1 VPDHTDEIRARAFWS
16 GTITFGLVSIPVAL
30 FPGVRSQRAALRM
43 ITEDGTPL
51 QRRFF
56 CEKQDREVSRDE
68 IVRGFETAKGKYVV
82 VTDDELEALEPK
94 KSRDIDLRR
103 FVPADDIDP
112 LFFERSYYLAPAGE
126 TTKAYRLLAETME
139 KTRRAG
145 IATFVMRG
153 KEYLVAI
160 VAEDGLLRADTLR
173 FADELRK
180 PEDVGLDEPAKVKA
194 ADVTKMRKM
203 IKSHSSAK
211 LAITEM
217 EDEYSERLRKLVAKK
232 ERKKEDVFELPE
244 DAADEDEDGDTQ
256 VIDLV
261 EVLKRSLK
269 GGEGSGA
276 RKTVK
281 KAARKSPKKAARH
294 RKAS

>member
-1 VPDHTDEIRARAFWS
+1 MPDEQTEVRARAFWS
-16 GTITFGLVSIPVAL
+16 GTITFGLVSIPVNL

-43 ITEDGTPL
+43 LAEDGTPL

-56 CEKQDREVSRDE
+56 CEKQKREVEGDE
-68 IVRGFETAKGKYVV
+68 IVRGFEISKGKFVI

-103 FVPADDIDP
+103 FVPAEEIDP

-126 TTKAYRLLAETME
+126 STKAYRLLAETME
-139 KTRRAG
+139 QTGRAG

-160 VAEDGLLRADTLR
+160 LAEDGLLRADTLR

-180 PEDVGLDEPAKVKA
+180 PEAVGLPAVPKLKSA
-194 ADVTKMRKM
+194 EVTRMRKL
-203 IKSHSSAK
+203 IKTHSTAK
-211 LAITEM
+211 LAVSEL
-217 EDEYSERLRKLVAKK
+217 EDEYSERIRKLAARK
-232 ERKKEDVFELPE
+232 ERKHEDVYELPE
-244 DAADEDEDGDTQ
+244 EAAEEEAGEVQ

-269 GGEGSGA
+269 TGEGSP
-276 RKTVK
+276 RKTTRK
-281 KAARKSPKKAARH
+281 RAR

>member
-1 VPDHTDEIRARAFWS
+1 MPEEQQEIRARAFWS
-16 GTITFGLVSIPVAL
+16 GTITFGLVSIPVNL

-43 ITEDGTPL
+43 LADDGTPL

-56 CEKQDREVSRDE
+56 CEKQKREVDGDE
-68 IVRGFETAKGKYVV
+68 IVRGYEMSKGKFVV
-82 VTDDELEALEPK
+82 VTDDELDALEPK

-103 FVPADDIDP
+103 FVPAGEIDP

-139 KTRRAG
+139 KTGRAG

-173 FADELRK
+173 FADELRQPK
-180 PEDVGLDEPAKVKA
+180 DVGLPAVPKVKA
-194 ADVTKMRKM
+194 AEVTKLRKL

-211 LAITEM
+211 LAESEL
-217 EDEYSERLRKLVAKK
+217 EDQYSERIRKLAAKK
-232 ERKKEDVFELPE
+232 ERRHEDVYELPE
-244 DAADEDEDGDTQ
+244 DVAEEEAGDVQ

-269 GGEGSGA
+269 TGGSSRSA
-276 RKTVK
+276 RKTTR
-281 KAARKSPKKAARH
+281 KAARR

>member
-1 VPDHTDEIRARAFWS
+1 MPEEQQEIRARAFWS
-16 GTITFGLVSIPVAL
+16 GTITFGLVSIPVNL
-30 FPGVRSQRAALRM
+30 FPGVRSQRAVLRM
-43 ITEDGTPL
+43 LADDGTPL

-56 CEKQDREVSRDE
+56 CEKQKREVDGDE
-68 IVRGFETAKGKYVV
+68 IVRGYEMSKGKFVV
-82 VTDDELEALEPK
+82 VTDDELDALEPK

-103 FVPADDIDP
+103 FVPAGEIDP

-139 KTRRAG
+139 KTGRAG

-173 FADELRK
+173 FADELRQPK
-180 PEDVGLDEPAKVKA
+180 DVGLPAVPKVKA
-194 ADVTKMRKM
+194 AEVTKLRKL

-211 LAITEM
+211 LAESEL
-217 EDEYSERLRKLVAKK
+217 EDQYSERIRKLAAKK
-232 ERKKEDVFELPE
+232 ERRHEDVYELPE
-244 DAADEDEDGDTQ
+244 DVAEEEAGDVQ

-269 GGEGSGA
+269 TGGSSRSA
-276 RKTVK
+276 RKTTR
-281 KAARKSPKKAARH
+281 KAARR

>member
-1 VPDHTDEIRARAFWS
+1 MPDHKDDIRTRSFWS

-43 ITEDGTPL
+43 IAEDGTPL

-68 IVRGFETAKGKYVV
+68 IVRGFETTKGKYVV
-82 VTDDELEALEPK
+82 VTDDELDALEPK

-112 LFFERSYYLAPAGE
+112 LYFERSYYLAPAGE

-139 KTRRAG
+139 KTKRAG

-180 PEDVGLDEPAKVKA
+180 PEDVGLEEPAKVKA
-194 ADVTKMRKM
+194 ADVAKMRKM

-211 LAITEM
+211 LAVAEM

-232 ERKKEDVFELPE
+232 ERKKEDVYELPE
-244 DAADEDEDGDTQ
+244 DAVDEDEDGDAQ

-269 GGEGSGA
+269 GGEGGGA
-276 RKTVK
+276 RRGAK
-281 KAARKSPKKAARH
+281 KAARKTTKKAAAR

>member
-1 VPDHTDEIRARAFWS
+1 MPDEKQEIRARAFWS
-16 GTITFGLVSIPVAL
+16 GTITFGLVSIPVNV

-43 ITEDGTPL
+43 LADDGTPL

-56 CEKQDREVSRDE
+56 CEKQKREVDGDE
-68 IVRGFETAKGKYVV
+68 IVRGYEISKGKFVI

-112 LFFERSYYLAPAGE
+112 LFFERSYYLAPAGD

-139 KTRRAG
+139 KAGRAG

-173 FADELRK
+173 FADELRTPK
-180 PEDVGLDEPAKVKA
+180 AVGLPAVPKVTP
-194 ADVTKMRKM
+194 ADIMKMRKL

-211 LAITEM
+211 LAESEL
-217 EDEYSERLRKLVAKK
+217 EDGYSERIRKLAAKK
-232 ERKKEDVFELPE
+232 ERRHEDVYKLPE
-244 DAADEDEDGDTQ
+244 EVAEEAAGDAQ

-269 GGEGSGA
+269 SGEGSGRKTA
-276 RKTVK
+276 RKTTS
-281 KAARKSPKKAARH
+281 KAARR

>member
-1 VPDHTDEIRARAFWS
+1 MPEEQQELRARAFWS
-16 GTITFGLVSIPVAL
+16 GTITFGLVSIPVNL

-43 ITEDGTPL
+43 LADDGTPL

-68 IVRGFETAKGKYVV
+68 IVKGYENTKGKYVV
-82 VTDDELEALEPK
+82 ITDDELDALEPK

-103 FVPADDIDP
+103 FVPAEDIDP
-112 LFFERSYYLAPAGE
+112 LYFEHSYYLTPAGD
-126 TTKAYRLLAETME
+126 TNKAYRLLAATME
-139 KTRRAG
+139 QTRRAG

-173 FADELRK
+173 FADEIRSPK
-180 PEDVGLDEPAKVKA
+180 DVGLPAVPKVKS
-194 ADVTKMRKM
+194 ADVTRMRKT
-203 IKSHSSAK
+203 IKTHSSAK
-211 LAITEM
+211 LAEKEL
-217 EDEYSERLRKLVAKK
+217 EDEYSERIRKLAAKK
-232 ERKKEDVFELPE
+232 EKKDEDVYELPE
-244 DAADEDEDGDTQ
+244 DLQDQDDDDDVQ

-269 GGEGSGA
+269 SGNGSARKSA
-276 RKTVK
+276 RKTTRKSARRK
-281 KAARKSPKKAARH
+281 KAS
-294 RKAS
+294 

>member
-1 VPDHTDEIRARAFWS
+1 MPDEQQEIRARAFWS
-16 GTITFGLVSIPVAL
+16 GTITFGLVSIPVNL

-43 ITEDGTPL
+43 LADDGTPL

-56 CEKQDREVSRDE
+56 CEKQKREVDGDE
-68 IVRGFETAKGKYVV
+68 IVRGYEISKGKFVI

-112 LFFERSYYLAPAGE
+112 LFFERSYYLAPAGD

-139 KTRRAG
+139 QAGRAG

-173 FADELRK
+173 FADELRTPK
-180 PEDVGLDEPAKVKA
+180 AVGLPAVPKIKP
-194 ADVTKMRKM
+194 ADITKLRKL

-211 LAITEM
+211 LAESEL
-217 EDEYSERLRKLVAKK
+217 EDGYSERIRKLAAKK
-232 ERKKEDVFELPE
+232 ERRHEDVYQLPE
-244 DAADEDEDGDTQ
+244 EVAEEEAGDAQ

-269 GGEGSGA
+269 SGEGGGRKTA
-276 RKTVK
+276 RKTTR
-281 KAARKSPKKAARH
+281 KAARR

>member
-1 VPDHTDEIRARAFWS
+1 MPDTAEKKELRARSFWS
-16 GTITFGLVSIPVAL
+16 GTITFGLVSIPVNL
-30 FPGVRSQRAALRM
+30 FPGTRNQGVSFRM
-43 ITEDGTPL
+43 LSEDGTPL
-51 QRRFF
+51 QRRYF
-56 CEKQDREVSRDE
+56 CEKHKREVSRDE
-68 IVRGFETAKGKYVV
+68 IVRGYEISDGKYVV

-103 FVPADDIDP
+103 FVAADAIDP

-126 TTKAYRLLAETME
+126 TMKAYRLLAETME
-139 KTRRAG
+139 STGRAG

-180 PEDVGLDEPAKVKA
+180 PADVGLPSTPKTKP
-194 ADVTKMRKM
+194 ADVTRMRKM
-203 IKSHSSAK
+203 IKNKSSAK
-211 LAITEM
+211 LATTEL
-217 EDEYSERLRKLVAKK
+217 EDEYAERVRKLVAKK
-232 ERKKEDVFELPE
+232 ERKDEDVFELPE
-244 DAADEDEDGDTQ
+244 DAQEDTDDDDVQ

-269 GGEGSGA
+269 TGDGS
-276 RKTVK
+276 
-281 KAARKSPKKAARH
+281 ARKSARKSGRKSTRKKKA
-294 RKAS
+294 S

>member
-1 VPDHTDEIRARAFWS
+1 MPDEQREIRARAFWS
-16 GTITFGLVSIPVAL
+16 GTITFGLVSIPVNL

-43 ITEDGTPL
+43 LADDGTPL

-56 CEKQDREVSRDE
+56 CEKQKREVDGDE
-68 IVRGFETAKGKYVV
+68 IVRGYEISKGKFVI

-139 KTRRAG
+139 KTGRAG

-173 FADELRK
+173 FADELRTPK
-180 PEDVGLDEPAKVKA
+180 AVGLPAVPKVKPA
-194 ADVTKMRKM
+194 EVTKLRKL

-211 LAITEM
+211 LAESEL
-217 EDEYSERLRKLVAKK
+217 EDGYSERIRKLAAKK
-232 ERKKEDVFELPE
+232 ERKHEDVYELPE
-244 DAADEDEDGDTQ
+244 EVAEEAVGDAQ

-269 GGEGSGA
+269 SGEGGGRKTA
-276 RKTVK
+276 RKKT
-281 KAARKSPKKAARH
+281 ARR

>member
-1 VPDHTDEIRARAFWS
+1 MPDHQQELRARAFWS
-16 GTITFGLVSIPVAL
+16 GTITFGLVSIPVNL

-43 ITEDGTPL
+43 LADDGTPL

-56 CEKQDREVSRDE
+56 CEKQKREVDGDE
-68 IVRGFETAKGKYVV
+68 IVRGYEMSKGKFVV

-103 FVPADDIDP
+103 FVPADEIDP

-126 TTKAYRLLAETME
+126 TTKAYRLLAATME
-139 KTRRAG
+139 KTGRAG

-173 FADELRK
+173 FADELRS
-180 PEDVGLDEPAKVKA
+180 PRDVGLPEIPKIKS
-194 ADVTKMRKM
+194 ADVTRFRKL

-211 LAITEM
+211 LAESEL
-217 EDEYSERLRKLVAKK
+217 EDEYSERIRKLAAKK
-232 ERKKEDVFELPE
+232 ERKHEDVYELPE
-244 DAADEDEDGDTQ
+244 EVAEEEAGDVQ

-269 GGEGSGA
+269 SGNGGA
-276 RKTVK
+276 RKS
-281 KAARKSPKKAARH
+281 ARKTAQKSGRR

>member
-1 VPDHTDEIRARAFWS
+1 MPDERQEIRARAFWS
-16 GTITFGLVSIPVAL
+16 GTITFGLVSIPVNL

-43 ITEDGTPL
+43 LADDGTPL
-51 QRRFF
+51 QRRYF
-56 CEKQDREVSRDE
+56 CEKQKREVDGDE
-68 IVRGFETAKGKYVV
+68 IVRGYEISKGKFVV
-82 VTDDELEALEPK
+82 ITDDELEALEPR

-139 KTRRAG
+139 QTGRAG

-173 FADELRK
+173 FADELRT
-180 PEDVGLDEPAKVKA
+180 PRDVGLPAVPKSKP
-194 ADVTKMRKM
+194 ADVTRFRKL
-203 IKSHSSAK
+203 IKSHSSAR
-211 LAITEM
+211 LAPSEL
-217 EDEYSERLRKLVAKK
+217 EDEYSERIRKLAAKK
-232 ERKKEDVFELPE
+232 ERKHEDVYELPE
-244 DAADEDEDGDTQ
+244 EVAEEEAGDAQ

-269 GGEGSGA
+269 SGAGNGRKTA
-276 RKTVK
+276 RKTSK
-281 KAARKSPKKAARH
+281 RAARR

>member
-1 VPDHTDEIRARAFWS
+1 MPEEQQEIRARAFWS
-16 GTITFGLVSIPVAL
+16 GTITFGLVSIPVNL
-30 FPGVRSQRAALRM
+30 FPGVRSQRAVLRM
-43 ITEDGTPL
+43 LADDGTPL

-56 CEKQDREVSRDE
+56 CEKQKREGDGDE
-68 IVRGFETAKGKYVV
+68 IVRGYEMSKGKFVV
-82 VTDDELEALEPK
+82 VTDDELDALEPK

-103 FVPADDIDP
+103 FVPAGEIDP

-139 KTRRAG
+139 KTGRAG

-173 FADELRK
+173 FADELRQPK
-180 PEDVGLDEPAKVKA
+180 DVGLPAVPKVKA
-194 ADVTKMRKM
+194 AEVTKLRKL

-211 LAITEM
+211 LAESEL
-217 EDEYSERLRKLVAKK
+217 EDQYSERIRKLAAKK
-232 ERKKEDVFELPE
+232 ERRHEDVYELPE
-244 DAADEDEDGDTQ
+244 DVAEEEAGDVQ

-269 GGEGSGA
+269 TGGSSRSA
-276 RKTVK
+276 RKTTR
-281 KAARKSPKKAARH
+281 KAARR

>member
-1 VPDHTDEIRARAFWS
+1 VPDEQRELRARAFWS
-16 GTITFGLVSIPVAL
+16 GTITFGLVSIPVNL

-43 ITEDGTPL
+43 LADDGTPL

-56 CEKQDREVSRDE
+56 CEKQKREVDGDE
-68 IVRGFETAKGKYVV
+68 IVRGYEMSKGKFVV
-82 VTDDELEALEPK
+82 VTDDELDALEPK

-139 KTRRAG
+139 KTKRAG

-160 VAEDGLLRADTLR
+160 MAEDGLLRADTLR
-173 FADELRK
+173 FANELRR
-180 PEDVGLDEPAKVKA
+180 PADVGLPAAPRVKA
-194 ADVTKMRKM
+194 AEVTKLRKL

-211 LAITEM
+211 LAETEL
-217 EDEYSERLRKLVAKK
+217 EDDYSERIRKLAAKK
-232 ERKKEDVFELPE
+232 ERKDEDVYELPDDMAE
-244 DAADEDEDGDTQ
+244 EEAGDVQ

-269 GGEGSGA
+269 SGNGGA
-276 RKTVK
+276 RKAGRKTTK
-281 KAARKSPKKAARH
+281 KGAR

>member
-1 VPDHTDEIRARAFWS
+1 MPDEQQEDLRARAFWS
-16 GTITFGLVSIPVAL
+16 GTITFGLVSIPVNL

-43 ITEDGTPL
+43 LAEDGTPL
-51 QRRFF
+51 QRRYF
-56 CEKQDREVSRDE
+56 CEKQEREVAGDE
-68 IVRGFETAKGKYVV
+68 IVRGYEISKGKFVAI
-82 VTDDELEALEPK
+82 TDDELEALEPK

-103 FVPADDIDP
+103 FVPADEIDP

-126 TTKAYRLLAETME
+126 STKAYRLLAETME
-139 KTRRAG
+139 TSKRAG

-160 VAEDGLLRADTLR
+160 LAEDGLLRADTLR

-180 PEDVGLDEPAKVKA
+180 PKDVGLPAAPRVKPA
-194 ADVTKMRKM
+194 EVTKLRKL
-203 IKSHSSAK
+203 IKTHSSAK
-211 LAITEM
+211 LAEK
-217 EDEYSERLRKLVAKK
+217 ELADEYSERIRKLAAKK
-232 ERKKEDVFELPE
+232 ERKHEDVYELPE
-244 DAADEDEDGDTQ
+244 EVAEAEADDVQ

-269 GGEGSGA
+269 TGNGGGRQTAHKTAKRTA
-276 RKTVK
+276 R
-281 KAARKSPKKAARH
+281 R

>member
-1 VPDHTDEIRARAFWS
+1 MPDEQREIRARAFWS
-16 GTITFGLVSIPVAL
+16 GTITFGLVSIPVNL

-43 ITEDGTPL
+43 LADDGTPL

-56 CEKQDREVSRDE
+56 CEKQKREVDGDE
-68 IVRGFETAKGKYVV
+68 IVRGYEISKGKFVI

-139 KTRRAG
+139 KSGRAG

-173 FADELRK
+173 FADELRTPK
-180 PEDVGLDEPAKVKA
+180 AVGLPAVPKVKPA
-194 ADVTKMRKM
+194 EVTKLRKL

-211 LAITEM
+211 LAESEL
-217 EDEYSERLRKLVAKK
+217 EDGYSERIRKLAAKK
-232 ERKKEDVFELPE
+232 ERKHEDVYELPE
-244 DAADEDEDGDTQ
+244 EVAEEAVGDAQ

-269 GGEGSGA
+269 SGEGGGRKTA
-276 RKTVK
+276 RKKT
-281 KAARKSPKKAARH
+281 ARR

>member
-1 VPDHTDEIRARAFWS
+1 MPDHQQELRARSFWS

-30 FPGVRSQRAALRM
+30 FPGTRSQRAALRM
-43 ITEDGTPL
+43 LAEDGTPL

-56 CEKQDREVSRDE
+56 CEKQDREVGRDE
-68 IVRGFETAKGKYVV
+68 IVRGYETTKGKYVV
-82 VTDDELEALEPK
+82 ITDDELEALEPR

-103 FVPADDIDP
+103 FVPAEDINP
-112 LFFERSYYLAPAGE
+112 LYFERSYFLAPAGD

-139 KTRRAG
+139 KTKRAG

-160 VAEDGLLRADTLR
+160 VAEEGLLRADTLR

-180 PEDVGLDEPAKVKA
+180 PEDVGLPAAPKVKP
-194 ADVTKMRKM
+194 ADVTKMRKA

-211 LAITEM
+211 LALTEM
-217 EDEYSERLRKLVAKK
+217 EDEYSERLRKLAAKK
-232 ERKKEDVFELPE
+232 ERRKEDVFELPE
-244 DAADEDEDGDTQ
+244 APADEDGDDDVQ

-269 GGEGSGA
+269 GGEGA
-276 RKTVK
+276 RKSVRKTARKPAK
-281 KAARKSPKKAARH
+281 KAAR

>member
-1 VPDHTDEIRARAFWS
+1 VPDEQQEIRARAFWS
-16 GTITFGLVSIPVAL
+16 GTITFGLVSIPVNL

-43 ITEDGTPL
+43 LADDGTPL

-56 CEKQDREVSRDE
+56 CEKQKREVDGDE
-68 IVRGFETAKGKYVV
+68 IVRGYEISKGKFVI

-112 LFFERSYYLAPAGE
+112 LFFERSYFLAPAGD

-139 KTRRAG
+139 KAGRAG

-173 FADELRK
+173 FADELRTPK
-180 PEDVGLDEPAKVKA
+180 AVGLPAVPKVKP
-194 ADVTKMRKM
+194 ADITRMRKL
-203 IKSHSSAK
+203 IKSNSSAK
-211 LAITEM
+211 LAESEL
-217 EDEYSERLRKLVAKK
+217 EDGYSERIRKLAAKK
-232 ERKKEDVFELPE
+232 ERRHEDVYELPE
-244 DAADEDEDGDTQ
+244 EVAEEEAGDAQ

-269 GGEGSGA
+269 SGEGTGRKTA
-276 RKTVK
+276 RKTTR
-281 KAARKSPKKAARH
+281 KAARR

>member
-1 VPDHTDEIRARAFWS
+1 MAETAEQKELRARSFWS
-16 GTITFGLVSIPVAL
+16 GTITFGLVSIPVNL
-30 FPGVRSQRAALRM
+30 FPGSRSQGVSLRM
-43 ITEDGTPL
+43 LAENGAPL

-56 CEKQDREVSRDE
+56 CEKQNREVSRDE
-68 IVRGFETAKGKYVV
+68 IVRGFEITKGKYVV
-82 VTDDELEALEPK
+82 ITDDELEALEPK

-103 FVPADDIDP
+103 FVPADEIDP
-112 LFFERSYYLAPAGE
+112 LYFERSYYLAPAGE

-139 KTRRAG
+139 KTGRAG

-180 PEDVGLDEPAKVKA
+180 PQDVGLPEVPNIKA
-194 ADVTKMRKM
+194 ADVSKMRKL
-203 IKSHSSAK
+203 ISNKSSAK
-211 LAITEM
+211 LSTTEL
-217 EDEYSERLRKLVAKK
+217 EDEYAERVRKLVAKK
-232 ERKKEDVFELPE
+232 ARKDEDVYELPE
-244 DAADEDEDGDTQ
+244 DMQDDDDEDAQ

-269 GGEGSGA
+269 TGEGGA
-276 RKTVK
+276 RKSARKATKKNARRK
-281 KAARKSPKKAARH
+281 KAS
-294 RKAS
+294 

>member
-1 VPDHTDEIRARAFWS
+1 MPDNQQEIRARSFWS

-30 FPGVRSQRAALRM
+30 FPGTRSQRAALRM
-43 ITEDGTPL
+43 LAEDGTPL
-51 QRRFF
+51 KRRYF

-68 IVRGFETAKGKYVV
+68 IVRGYETAKGKYVV
-82 VTDDELEALEPK
+82 ITDDELEALEPK

-112 LFFERSYYLAPAGE
+112 LYFERSYYLVPAGD

-139 KTRRAG
+139 KTKRAG

-160 VAEDGLLRADTLR
+160 VADNGLLRADTLR
-173 FADELRK
+173 FADELRQ
-180 PEDVGLDEPAKVKA
+180 PADVGLPKVAKVKP
-194 ADVTKMRKM
+194 ADVTKMRKL
-203 IKSHSSAK
+203 IKTHSSAK
-211 LAITEM
+211 LSETEL
-217 EDEYSERLRKLVAKK
+217 EDEYSERLRKLAAKK
-232 ERKKEDVFELPE
+232 ERKKEDVYELPE
-244 DAADEDEDGDTQ
+244 DDEGDGDDDDVQ

-269 GGEGSGA
+269 GGGA
-276 RKTVK
+276 TGGRKPAK
-281 KAARKSPKKAARH
+281 KAARKTTKKAARR

>member
-1 VPDHTDEIRARAFWS
+1 VPDEQQEIRARAFWS
-16 GTITFGLVSIPVAL
+16 GTITFGLVSIPVNL

-43 ITEDGTPL
+43 LADDGTPL

-56 CEKQDREVSRDE
+56 CEKQKREVDGDE
-68 IVRGFETAKGKYVV
+68 IVRGYEISKGKFVI

-112 LFFERSYYLAPAGE
+112 LFFERSYYLAPAGD

-139 KTRRAG
+139 KAGRAG

-173 FADELRK
+173 FADELRTPK
-180 PEDVGLDEPAKVKA
+180 AVGLPAVPKVKP
-194 ADVTKMRKM
+194 ADITRMRKL
-203 IKSHSSAK
+203 IKSNSSAK
-211 LAITEM
+211 LAESEL
-217 EDEYSERLRKLVAKK
+217 EDGYSERIRKLAAKK
-232 ERKKEDVFELPE
+232 ERRHEDVYELPE
-244 DAADEDEDGDTQ
+244 EVAEEEAGDAQ

-269 GGEGSGA
+269 SGEGTGRKTA
-276 RKTVK
+276 RKTTR
-281 KAARKSPKKAARH
+281 KAARR